1 MMPASRRT
9 YLLCPDCD
17 ACPGVEIRDDGTVA
31 IGEAPHITV
40 LTSPQWN
47 VLVKA
52 VQSGVLG
59 EIG

>member
-9 YLLCPDCD
+9 YSLCPDCD

-31 IGEAPHITV
+31 IGEAPHVAV
-40 LTSPQWN
+40 LTAPQWN
-47 VLVKA
+47 VLVSA
-52 VQSGVLG
+52 VRSGVLG